1 MLYNASC
8 PFLFSQLLF
17 ILSLYEI
24 YQHTNVAT
32 YPQDEEEKDIEEE
45 KQDLIIEMSMRK
57 NIAKLMGKPMKNV
70 Q

>member
-1 MLYNASC
+1 MLDNAYC

-17 ILSLYEI
+17 IRSPYEI